1 MHCAQCTAHG
11 ALRAGVGACAVPAR
25 PDRSASRGSFG
36 RPQSAS
42 TWRGAAELATSPA
55 TKNGHTTHT
64 VGVRPCHRARLWA
77 RTWRRSESC
86 ASARASAS
94 AAEPQDGPSTVLSR
108 ELEQATGSFGNA
120 DASFFAQWVDVGGGG
135 GGGGGNDC
143 GDGND
148 EGGGGGEGGSAEST
162 RASTGLSFAL
172 GVTLDV
178 VCSRTRSSADSR
190 AIHTAQHTSAKMLH
204 RGSVSRCLGLASRGL
219 ASISPSCRR
228 AERAWRV
235 VLARRPGGHSAD
247 KTTGLIWGVCGH
259 IVAKCRLEVPFS
271 LCALARDA
279 DQTFT
284 APQHK
289 LASLRLGCV
298 RVSRLCPVLKL
309 EAYEDHDRPHEEHGR
324 EVG

>member
-1 MHCAQCTAHG
+1 M
-11 ALRAGVGACAVPAR
+11 RRACAPRPFRQSRKLRSSAECEHVAGCCRAR
-25 PDRSASRGSFG
+25 NIACD
-36 RPQSAS
+36 Q
-42 TWRGAAELATSPA
+42 
-55 TKNGHTTHT
+55 NGHTAH

-77 RTWRRSESC
+77 RTWRRAESC

-143 GDGND
+143 GDGNG

-219 ASISPSCRR
+219 ASISPSCRAPSALGASFWR
-228 AERAWRV
+228 APLLGGGVTARTRLHGRLLWV
-235 VLARRPGGHSAD
+235 V
-247 KTTGLIWGVCGH
+247 IWGVCGH
-259 IVAKCRLEVPFS
+259 IVARCRLEVPGGS
-271 LCALARDA
+271 PYVLSRG
-279 DQTFT
+279 TRT
-284 APQHK
+284 KRSPQ
-289 LASLRLGCV
+289 RLPNT
-298 RVSRLCPVLKL
+298 S
-309 EAYEDHDRPHEEHGR
+309 
-324 EVG
+324 

>member
-1 MHCAQCTAHG
+1 M
-11 ALRAGVGACAVPAR
+11 RRACAPRPFRQSRKLRSSAECEHVAGCCRAR
-25 PDRSASRGSFG
+25 NIACD
-36 RPQSAS
+36 Q
-42 TWRGAAELATSPA
+42 
-55 TKNGHTTHT
+55 NGHTTH

-77 RTWRRSESC
+77 RTWRRAESY
-86 ASARASAS
+86 ASARVSAS
-94 AAEPQDGPSTVLSR
+94 AAEPQDGPSTALSR

-143 GDGND
+143 GDGNG

-247 KTTGLIWGVCGH
+247 KTPPNMGH
-259 IVAKCRLEVPFS
+259 LRTYSCEMQTRSPVLLMCSRAGRGPNVHRSPTQASESPPWLRPRQPS
-271 LCALARDA
+271 LPSSQAG
-279 DQTFT
+279 
-284 APQHK
+284 
-289 LASLRLGCV
+289 SLR
-298 RVSRLCPVLKL
+298 
-309 EAYEDHDRPHEEHGR
+309 RP
-324 EVG
+324 

>member
-1 MHCAQCTAHG
+1 M
-11 ALRAGVGACAVPAR
+11 RRACAPRPFRQSRKLRSSAECEHVAGCCRAR
-25 PDRSASRGSFG
+25 NIACD
-36 RPQSAS
+36 Q
-42 TWRGAAELATSPA
+42 
-55 TKNGHTTHT
+55 NGHTTHT

-77 RTWRRSESC
+77 RTWRRAESC

-143 GDGND
+143 GDGTGED
-148 EGGGGGEGGSAEST
+148 GGGGEGGSAEST

-235 VLARRPGGHSAD
+235 VLARRR
-247 KTTGLIWGVCGH
+247 GVNERTRRARPNMG
-259 IVAKCRLEVPFS
+259 RLRTYSCEMQTRSPVLLMCSRAGRGPNVHRSPTHQASESPPWLRPRQPFLPS
-271 LCALARDA
+271 SQAG
-279 DQTFT
+279 
-284 APQHK
+284 
-289 LASLRLGCV
+289 SLR
-298 RVSRLCPVLKL
+298 
-309 EAYEDHDRPHEEHGR
+309 RP
-324 EVG
+324 

>member
-1 MHCAQCTAHG
+1 M
-11 ALRAGVGACAVPAR
+11 RRACAPRPFRQSRKVRSSAECEHVAGCCRAR
-25 PDRSASRGSFG
+25 NIACD
-36 RPQSAS
+36 Q
-42 TWRGAAELATSPA
+42 
-55 TKNGHTTHT
+55 NGHTTH

-77 RTWRRSESC
+77 RTWRRAESC
-86 ASARASAS
+86 ASARASTS
-94 AAEPQDGPSTVLSR
+94 AAEPQDGPSTALSR
-108 ELEQATGSFGNA
+108 ELEQATGSLGNA
-120 DASFFAQWVDVGGGG
+120 DTSFFAQWLDVGGGG

-143 GDGND
+143 GGDNG
-148 EGGGGGEGGSAEST
+148 EGGGGGEGGSGEST

-204 RGSVSRCLGLASRGL
+204 RGSVSRCLGLATRGL
-219 ASISPSCRR
+219 ASISSRCR
-228 AERAWRV
+228 
-235 VLARRPGGHSAD
+235 ARRVSGASFWRARPQCAGYYSGC
-247 KTTGLIWGVCGH
+247 VR
-259 IVAKCRLEVPFS
+259 RLWPSLWTYTCEMQTRSPRGFS

-284 APQHK
+284 APQHIK

>member
-1 MHCAQCTAHG
+1 MARNARRTVHCVRAWGHAPC
-11 ALRAGVGACAVPAR
+11 LRAQTIPPVAEASVVRRVRARGGVLPSSQHRLR
-25 PDRSASRGSFG
+25 P
-36 RPQSAS
+36 
-42 TWRGAAELATSPA
+42 
-55 TKNGHTTHT
+55 NGHTTH
-64 VGVRPCHRARLWA
+64 VGVRLCHRARLWS
-77 RTWRRSESC
+77 RTWSRAESC

-143 GDGND
+143 GDGTG

-219 ASISPSCRR
+219 ASISPSLPTRR
-228 AERAWRV
+228 ARWRV
-235 VLARRPGGHSAD
+235 VLARPWGVKKRTRGN
-247 KTTGLIWGVCGH
+247 GLIWGVCGH
-259 IVAKCRLEVPFS
+259 KVARCRLEVPFS

-284 APQHK
+284 ALPNT
-289 LASLRLGCV
+289 S
-298 RVSRLCPVLKL
+298 
-309 EAYEDHDRPHEEHGR
+309 
-324 EVG
+324 